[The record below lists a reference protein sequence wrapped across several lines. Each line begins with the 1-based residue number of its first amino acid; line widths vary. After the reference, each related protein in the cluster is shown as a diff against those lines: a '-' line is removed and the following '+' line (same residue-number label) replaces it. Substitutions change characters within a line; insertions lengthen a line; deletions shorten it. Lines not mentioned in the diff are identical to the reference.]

1 MVSIQIKGRRR
12 FSTPKSHKVTWDSL
26 CSFIRVKEPPAFPI
40 TFELVIEVTV
50 PGGGRNN
57 KILTYESVLREAEE
71 WLLVTQLNI
80 SKLVSMADPPSVFSF
95 GLKSSCRSFFFLHR
109 VLWLDCIWEN
119 IKNRISLLH
128 DWFIL

>member
-57 KILTYESVLREAEE
+57 KILTYESVLREAKE
-71 WLLVTQLNI
+71 WLLVTQPNI

-95 GLKSSCRSFFFLHR
+95 GPKSNH
-109 VLWLDCIWEN
+109 WLVVFSRMYYGWIIGGN
-119 IKNRISLLH
+119 IYIKWSNKSTLFY
-128 DWFIL
+128 W